1 MKVSVGYSDH
11 TLGTEVPIAAVALG
25 ACVIEKHF
33 TLDRDL
39 PGPDHKASLEPGEL
53 KAMVD
58 SIRNIEIA
66 LGDGNKRPMPSEIE
80 NRIIARKS
88 LVALQAIKAGELFTN
103 ENMTTKRPGSG
114 VSPIQ
119 WENFLGRTASRNYEI
134 DELIDET

>member
-1 MKVSVGYSDH
+1 
-11 TLGTEVPIAAVALG
+11 
-25 ACVIEKHF
+25 
-33 TLDRDL
+33 
-39 PGPDHKASLEPGEL
+39 
-53 KAMVD
+53 
-58 SIRNIEIA
+58 
-66 LGDGNKRPMPSEIE
+66 MPSEIE